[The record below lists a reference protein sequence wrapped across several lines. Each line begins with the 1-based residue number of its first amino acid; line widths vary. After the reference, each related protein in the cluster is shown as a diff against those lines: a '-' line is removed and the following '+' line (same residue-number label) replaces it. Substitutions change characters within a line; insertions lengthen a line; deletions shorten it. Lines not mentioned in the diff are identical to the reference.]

1 MDQSELDTLVQTVL
15 KQMGYAAGAA
25 APAVAAAA
33 PVAQAAAPSVTSEG
47 TLPDLGTDEFKYW
60 IGVQEPNNLQVL
72 KELRQSTQARV
83 CSGRTG
89 PRPRTTTLL
98 RFLADHSRSKDTVL
112 KEISADWV
120 TRAGL
125 FEVQSQITDKDE
137 YLTRPDK
144 GRLLSQAAI
153 DEIQKQCKKNPQVQ
167 VVVSDGLSTDAI
179 TANLDE
185 ILPPLMKGLKNAG
198 IDAGNPFFV
207 RYGRVK
213 IEDQIGE
220 LLGAKVVILLI
231 GERPGLGQLP
241 GHREHHRDGAGALVG
256 RDHVGGKVDDD
267 AEGIA
272 QILGDRHRTVLD
284 DDAVQVEPRGP
295 EVLVARQVDRHE
307 TQVIVVDVDE
317 GGRLAGS
324 DVTADANF
332 PDQLLDE
339 QVGDQRRDRD
349 TGQAGGPRQVR
360 AAHRCVVEEGREHKG
375 AVVTPRILGEHLV
388 LPETDGEGALSP
400 ARRCLAE
407 SPLIGLGSSL

>member
-25 APAVAAAA
+25 PAVAAAVA
-33 PVAQAAAPSVTSEG
+33 PAVQAAAAPSVTSEG

-144 GRLLSQAAI
+144 GRLLSPAAI

-220 LLGAKVVILLI
+220 LLGAQLVILLI
-231 GERPGLGQLP
+231 GERPGLGQSESLSCYMVYAP
-241 GHREHHRDGAGALVG
+241 TKATVEAERTCISNIHRGGTPPVEAAGVI
-256 RDHVGGKVDDD
+256 VDL
-267 AEGIA
+267 AKLMLAQKTSGIA
-272 QILGDRHRTVLD
+272 LN
-284 DDAVQVEPRGP
+284 RG
-295 EVLVARQVDRHE
+295 
-307 TQVIVVDVDE
+307 
-317 GGRLAGS
+317 
-324 DVTADANF
+324 
-332 PDQLLDE
+332 
-339 QVGDQRRDRD
+339 
-349 TGQAGGPRQVR
+349 
-360 AAHRCVVEEGREHKG
+360 
-375 AVVTPRILGEHLV
+375 
-388 LPETDGEGALSP
+388 
-400 ARRCLAE
+400 
-407 SPLIGLGSSL
+407 

>member
-25 APAVAAAA
+25 PAVAAAVA
-33 PVAQAAAPSVTSEG
+33 PAVQAAAAPSVTSEG

-198 IDAGNPFFV
+198 IDAGTPFFV

-220 LLGAKVVILLI
+220 LLGAQLVILLI
-231 GERPGLGQLP
+231 GERPGLGQSESLSCYMVYAP
-241 GHREHHRDGAGALVG
+241 TKATVEAERTCISNIHRGGTPPVEAAGVI
-256 RDHVGGKVDDD
+256 VDL
-267 AEGIA
+267 AKLMLAQKTSGIA
-272 QILGDRHRTVLD
+272 LN
-284 DDAVQVEPRGP
+284 RG
-295 EVLVARQVDRHE
+295 
-307 TQVIVVDVDE
+307 
-317 GGRLAGS
+317 
-324 DVTADANF
+324 
-332 PDQLLDE
+332 
-339 QVGDQRRDRD
+339 
-349 TGQAGGPRQVR
+349 
-360 AAHRCVVEEGREHKG
+360 
-375 AVVTPRILGEHLV
+375 
-388 LPETDGEGALSP
+388 
-400 ARRCLAE
+400 
-407 SPLIGLGSSL
+407 